1 MVIAGV
7 GVPEARRGLRE
18 VVGGVTVLL
27 IVVEESCSESD
38 RTRFICDMLPFLASA
53 YNLSFLV

>member
-1 MVIAGV
+1 MAGV

-18 VVGGVTVLL
+18 VVGGVPVLL

-53 YNLSFLV
+53 YNLSFLG